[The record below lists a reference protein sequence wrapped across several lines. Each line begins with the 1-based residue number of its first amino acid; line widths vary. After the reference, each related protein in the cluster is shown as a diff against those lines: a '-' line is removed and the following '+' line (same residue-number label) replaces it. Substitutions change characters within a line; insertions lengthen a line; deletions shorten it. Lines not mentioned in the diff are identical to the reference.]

1 MRVKRDSQLIAA
13 MSFSYERGDGGGG
26 GREAAYCPMNIED
39 HALPRSANRKGDK
52 LSYREHKPSGVGGL

>member
-1 MRVKRDSQLIAA
+1 MFDEDGSERAGG
-13 MSFSYERGDGGGG
+13 EHGRGDGGGS

-52 LSYREHKPSGVGGL
+52 LAYREHKPSGVGGL